1 MLNFCML
8 TPLLLRANPR
18 RKDCLMR
25 RENVMEYEYNNDD
38 QIEMKQNKLRYMSR
52 RWGLLSAI
60 SWVGWLLSCTSCSSA
75 GKQSDSTGERS
86 VYYWK
91 TTFEWSDW
99 EQEFIQTHQ
108 INRIYLRLFDVVY
121 GYDRNDN
128 QRCAVPEATIRFN
141 AKVPEEV
148 DIVPVV
154 YITQDAI
161 LHDAKFAEL
170 LYKRIRAMATKHG
183 FFSFNEVQLDCDWTK
198 GSRDQFFGLCR
209 EMRDLLRT
217 DSVTLSATIRLH
229 QLSDS
234 VPPVDRGVLMLY
246 NTRSL
251 YDSETENS
259 ILHDEDVKPYLKQPI
274 QYSLPLALAYPTYH
288 WFIAYRKD
296 QFLCILRQCDVNDGT
311 HFRNIQ
317 KNQFEV
323 IADHYQG
330 NRLLEKGD
338 IVRREVSSFEEIM
351 SVKRMV
357 SRQIQSSCEGSVVYH
372 LDHNNLS
379 RYDTKQLDK
388 IWE

>member
-1 MLNFCML
+1 MN
-8 TPLLLRANPR
+8 
-18 RKDCLMR
+18 RKRYKRL
-25 RENVMEYEYNNDD
+25 
-38 QIEMKQNKLRYMSR
+38 KL
-52 RWGLLSAI
+52 GLPGDLLSVI
-60 SWVGWLLSCTSCSSA
+60 CWVGWLLIGTSCSSA
-75 GKQSDSTGERS
+75 GKQGDLSHERS

-121 GYDRNDN
+121 VYDRNNN

-141 AKVPEEV
+141 TKVPEGV

-161 LHDAKFAEL
+161 CHDAEFAEL

-183 FFSFNEVQLDCDWTK
+183 FFPFKEVQLDCDWTK
-198 GSRDQFFGLCR
+198 GSRDRFFGLCQ
-209 EMRDLLRT
+209 EMRELLRK
-217 DSVTLSATIRLH
+217 DNAALSATIRLH
-229 QLSDS
+229 QLKDS

-246 NTRSL
+246 NTGSL

-259 ILHDEDVKPYLKQPI
+259 ILHVEDVKPYLQQPI
-274 QYSLPLALAYPTYH
+274 HYSLPLALAYPTYH
-288 WFIAYRKD
+288 WFVAYRND
-296 QFLCILRQCDVNDGT
+296 RFLCILRQCDVNDST
-311 HFRNIQ
+311 HFRDIQ

-357 SRQIQSSCEGSVVYH
+357 SRQLQSSCEGSVVYH
-372 LDHNNLS
+372 LDQNNLS
-379 RYDTKQLDK
+379 RYDTEQLDK